1 MNEVEKGG
9 VNTEESDKRKSA
21 QGLSFPLL
29 GYILKRIVIFIPT
42 LMIISIVTFLIMSN
56 APGDP
61 AETLLNQKAGDGQAT
76 DKLATDKAYR
86 EIRRQL
92 GLDKPLFYFT
102 ISSLA
107 TCDTLNYIDKA
118 EHREMLARMTER
130 YGNWPLISKYY
141 DAGLALDRAI
151 LFSPR
156 DSATTLPL
164 VQLRNASAILLR
176 SYDDVVID
184 SSIAIIARM
193 AQTPPFAPLQAPLA
207 ALNTAR
213 ADMQAHPTS
222 WKKLV
227 PSIHWNGMD
236 NQYHR
241 WLFGD
246 APWFGQAG
254 LEQKK
259 GFIRGDF
266 GKSYFNKRPVK
277 NMIWERI
284 GWTLLI
290 SFFAILITYLVSIP
304 LGVFSAL
311 RKDTRTDQFLTT
323 FLYILYSLP
332 IFWIGTMLI
341 FFLCGGDY
349 LSIFPPTFMGDVT
362 WEDGFFVKI
371 GDLAYHM
378 ALPLF
383 VATYGT
389 FAYMSRQMRGGML
402 TILRTDYIRT
412 AKAKGLPQNKV
423 VWKHALRNS
432 LLPVITI
439 FASILPALVSG
450 SIILEFIFTIPGMGQ
465 MGFAAVVQKDYPTVL
480 TVTMFSAILTL
491 IGYLLSDILY
501 AVVDPRISYAKK

>member
-1 MNEVEKGG
+1 MKVVEAEIKK
-9 VNTEESDKRKSA
+9 EEKKVTAS
-21 QGLSFPLL
+21 LSFPLL
-29 GYILKRIVIFIPT
+29 GYILKRVMIFIPT
-42 LMIISIVTFLIMSN
+42 LIIISIATFTIMSN

-76 DKLATDKAYR
+76 DKMATDKAYR

-92 GLDKPLFYFT
+92 GLDKPIFY
-102 ISSLA
+102 ISVSSLGA
-107 TCDTLNYIDKA
+107 CDTLNYIDKA
-118 EHREMLARMTER
+118 EHREMLARMSDR
-130 YGNWPLISKYY
+130 YGNWDKISHYY
-141 DAGLALDRAI
+141 DAGMALDKAI
-151 LFSPR
+151 LFAPR
-156 DSATTLPL
+156 DSSTTLPL
-164 VQLRNASAILLR
+164 VQLRNSSAIILR
-176 SYDDVVID
+176 SWQDVVID
-184 SSIAIIARM
+184 SSLAEITRLSAL
-193 AQTPPFAPLQAPLA
+193 PNFNSLKAPLDQFIA
-207 ALNTAR
+207 AR
-213 ADMQAHPTS
+213 ADMKANPTK
-222 WKKLV
+222 WKTLV
-227 PSIHWNGMD
+227 PTIHWNGFG
-236 NQYHR
+236 NQYHK

-246 APWFGQAG
+246 APWFGEPG
-254 LEQKK
+254 MEQTG
-259 GFIRGDF
+259 GFIRGEF

-277 NMIWERI
+277 SMIWERI

-304 LGVFSAL
+304 LGIFSAL
-311 RKDTRTDQFLTT
+311 RKDTPTDQFLTT

-332 IFWIGTMLI
+332 SFWIGTMLI

-349 LSIFPPTFMGDVT
+349 LNFFPPTFMGDVT
-362 WEDGFFVKI
+362 WDDGFFAKI

-378 ALPLF
+378 ILPVF
-383 VATYGT
+383 VATYGS

-402 TILRTDYIRT
+402 SILRTDYIRT

-450 SIILEFIFTIPGMGQ
+450 SIILEFIFTIPGMGS

-491 IGYLLSDILY
+491 TGYLVSDILY
-501 AVVDPRISYAKK
+501 AVVDPRISYSKK